1 MLNTKFGSRG
11 FTLIAS
17 LLMLLLLSG
26 FALGLMMMV
35 NTEQRVGGYDLNNNY
50 TYHAAEGAIEKM
62 TSDVGSNLRAE
73 QQLSDLGFE
82 HHLHHLQHR
91 SHPDRLRSDSLLYRV
106 ARCEPQSHDC
116 LGTGA
121 VRPRCR
127 PLRSDHSDHDERD
140 RSARDG

>member
-62 TSDVGSNLRAE
+62 TSDVASTFKSIQSPTSSQICALSNNY
-73 QQLSDLGFE
+73 
-82 HHLHHLQHR
+82 
-91 SHPDRLRSDSLLYRV
+91 PTWDSSITYTTYNI
-106 ARCEPQSHDC
+106 API
-116 LGTGA
+116 
-121 VRPRCR
+121 P
-127 PLRSDHSDHDERD
+127 
-140 RSARDG
+140 